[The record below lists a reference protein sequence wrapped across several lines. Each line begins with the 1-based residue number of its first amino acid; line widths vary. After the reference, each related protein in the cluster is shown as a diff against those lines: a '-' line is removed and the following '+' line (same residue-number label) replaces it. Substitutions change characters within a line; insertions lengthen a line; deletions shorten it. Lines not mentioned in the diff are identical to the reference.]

1 MAPKKKSKITKSA
14 AEKELAVLSGES
26 SKPPQ
31 NELQQHIQNLLDKFL
46 TQQNAQQT
54 TLFKTLTEMSL
65 QSTQAILSTVNKIL
79 NDLATLSDR
88 ATKDQKAINRGFSQA
103 AQNWSARFQPYQ
115 RYRAAQNWSARFQP
129 YQRYRG
135 SFRSNYS
142 YNNYRRFKRG
152 QYKKRWTNA

>member
-115 RYRAAQNWSARFQP
+115 RYR
-129 YQRYRG
+129 G